1 MRAPP
6 TDASGFSSSPWPTP
20 RVSMVNGSSAA
31 EVAAGD
37 PYGRLECAVAV
48 KPWPTPSAGMHN
60 DAEAPES
67 WMARAELL
75 KAKHGNG
82 NGAGMPLAVAAKLSA
97 SPWPTPNAS
106 KASNDTTLT
115 CSGDGRE
122 TPNKLGWAVAWA
134 TPQAHDAKG
143 TEAGALNPH
152 WVESLM
158 GFPAGWTRTD
168 GPQAAAKSNTSG
180 KRRASRKP
188 RPNGGT
194 G

>member
-1 MRAPP
+1 
-6 TDASGFSSSPWPTP
+6 
-20 RVSMVNGSSAA
+20 MVNGSSAA

-48 KPWPTPSAGMHN
+48 KPWPTPAARDWKDNGDFTIKTPSGMNGKGVSLPH
-60 DAEAPES
+60 A
-67 WMARAELL
+67 AR
-75 KAKHGNG
+75 G
-82 NGAGMPLAVAAKLSA
+82 V
-97 SPWPTPNAS
+97 
-106 KASNDTTLT
+106 
-115 CSGDGRE
+115 
-122 TPNKLGWAVAWA
+122 
-134 TPQAHDAKG
+134 
-143 TEAGALNPH
+143 LNPD